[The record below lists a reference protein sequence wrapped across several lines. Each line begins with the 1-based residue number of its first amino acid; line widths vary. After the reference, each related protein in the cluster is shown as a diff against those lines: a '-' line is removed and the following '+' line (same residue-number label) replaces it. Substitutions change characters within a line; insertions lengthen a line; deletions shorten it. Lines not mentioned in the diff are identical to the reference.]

1 MCAEAKMME
10 APLVATP
17 LEGDLDPCLIWPKSI
32 ATSGDFFENL
42 S

>member
-17 LEGDLDPCLIWPKSI
+17 LERGFGSMLDMAKKHCDLW
-32 ATSGDFFENL
+32 
-42 S
+42 